1 MFKHLKFIV
10 LWKWYH
16 LKLITRSI
24 NTWAA
29 KNVIKDS
36 LIRII
41 TVASLSVFFPFIK
54 SNSAIWSYA
63 LAIAFETFLIIYR
76 FKFGIEFTVTIVVI
90 SLFPLLLLALCW
102 VLLYDFI
109 LEEFSSDQRN
119 QEVLEDQ
126 MQQYDLENSRP
137 RLFDISSIR

>member
-16 LKLITRSI
+16 LKLITRLI

-63 LAIAFETFLIIYR
+63 LVIAFETFLIIYR
-76 FKFGIEFTVTIVVI
+76 FKFGREFTITIVVI

-126 MQQYDLENSRP
+126 VQQYDLENSQP

>member
-1 MFKHLKFIV
+1 M
-10 LWKWYH
+10 
-16 LKLITRSI
+16 
-24 NTWAA
+24 
-29 KNVIKDS
+29 IKDS

-63 LAIAFETFLIIYR
+63 LAIAFEAFLIIYR
-76 FKFGIEFTVTIVVI
+76 FKFGREFTITIVVI

-126 MQQYDLENSRP
+126 MQQYDLENSQP